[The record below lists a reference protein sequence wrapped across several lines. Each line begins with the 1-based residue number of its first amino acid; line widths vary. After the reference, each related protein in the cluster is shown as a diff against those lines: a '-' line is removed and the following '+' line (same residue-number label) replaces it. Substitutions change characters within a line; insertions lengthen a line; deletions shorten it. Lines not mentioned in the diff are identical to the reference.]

1 VVNIKFCSSLTRDSA
16 MSKPRNAPEFETKD
30 ALSGVGRGDLS
41 IGPIVSSAHLA
52 AGAMPGLSEVEFGLS
67 LAVHAFHRWMVRCMA
82 AAGVPDLSPIEVLVL
97 HNARHRDRPKKLA
110 DLCLVLGIED
120 THVITY
126 AVKKLVAAGLVTS
139 TKSGKE
145 KLIAATE
152 RGAAACD
159 RYHRIREKLLVR
171 PVKSTGLPDPC
182 YPNWGACCAPSPA
195 TTIKPHGRRPVCNGE
210 FAGTGDFSPLSPPLC
225 RERVRVRGG
234 NIR

>member
-1 VVNIKFCSSLTRDSA
+1 VVNIKFCSSLTRDYA

-30 ALSGVGRGDLS
+30 ALSGVGRGELS

-171 PVKSTGLPDPC
+171 PVKSTGLPDPMLSELGGLLRALSGH
-182 YPNWGACCAPSPA
+182 YDQAARTA
-195 TTIKPHGRRPVCNGE
+195 T
-210 FAGTGDFSPLSPPLC
+210 SL
-225 RERVRVRGG
+225 
-234 NIR
+234 